1 VSDIIAFFEN
11 LNGFFEDEFDLVA
24 DIPCSVHKNEES
36 GEIEEIRIYN
46 PEYDQLIFITKS
58 GVVNFINISDEKDRL
73 EKLARENRVYAP
85 RTRKTKTIE
94 TPPVKKPRSKKSSV
108 EKTPEILPVKK
119 PRSKKSSVEQPQ
131 EVASVK
137 RTTNVSKKKSV

>member
-1 VSDIIAFFEN
+1 MPDIIAFFEN

-46 PEYDQLIFITKS
+46 PKYDQLIFITKS

-73 EKLARENRVYAP
+73 EKLARENKVYAP
-85 RTRKTKTIE
+85 RTRKIKTTE
-94 TPPVKKPRSKKSSV
+94 TVSVKKPRSKKTPVEQSPEIVPVKKPRSKKTPV
-108 EKTPEILPVKK
+108 EQSPEIVP
-119 PRSKKSSVEQPQ
+119 
-131 EVASVK
+131 VK